1 MVTYVAVFALLLAY
15 AALVAAYF
23 ALRTLAKLRR
33 ATRLLAQGS
42 RSTGGRESLI
52 EATTRH
58 AELTMSVA
66 EGLESLR
73 GYVEQVRAEAL
84 ATERSGSRGG
94 SEEGPGA
101 LRNVAL
107 VRYDAFTEM
116 AGRMSFSLAL
126 LDDRGNGVTISAL
139 AGSTDTRVYA
149 KGVSSGAGEHELT
162 PEERQAVSAAMG
174 KRRSGLLRKS
184 A

>member
-1 MVTYVAVFALLLAY
+1 MDTYVAVFALVLGY
-15 AALVAAYF
+15 VALVAAYI

-33 ATRLLAQGS
+33 ATRLLAQGT
-42 RSTGGRESLI
+42 RSSAGRESLI

-58 AELTMSVA
+58 AEMTMSVA

-84 ATERSGSRGG
+84 SVAG
-94 SEEGPGA
+94 SEESAAA
-101 LRNVAL
+101 LRHVAL
-107 VRYDAFTEM
+107 VRYDAFADM

-126 LDDRGNGVTISAL
+126 QDDRGNGVALSAL
-139 AGSTDTRVYA
+139 AGHTDTRVYA
-149 KGVSSGAGEHELT
+149 KGIAAGVGEHELT
-162 PEERQAVSAAMG
+162 PEERQAVAAALG
-174 KRRSGLLRKS
+174 KRRPGLLKKS

>member
-15 AALVAAYF
+15 VALVAAYI

-33 ATRLLAQGS
+33 ATRILAQGT
-42 RSTGGRESLI
+42 RSSGARESLI

-58 AELTMSVA
+58 AELTMSVS

-73 GYVEQVRAEAL
+73 GYVDEVRAEAL
-84 ATERSGSRGG
+84 AAAG
-94 SEEGPGA
+94 SEEHAGA
-101 LRNVAL
+101 LRHMAL
-107 VRYDAFTEM
+107 VRYDAFPGM

-126 LDDRGNGVTISAL
+126 LDDRGNGVALSAL
-139 AGSTDTRVYA
+139 AGHSDTRVYA
-149 KGVSSGAGEHELT
+149 KGIAAGVGEHELT
-162 PEERQAVSAAMG
+162 PEERQAVAAALG
-174 KRRSGLLRKS
+174 KRRPGLLKKS